1 MTTSVNFE
9 FNPANYGNN
18 VGAIPGHGCQGTC
31 NSCDAADGKFIDSNK
46 MQSGGD
52 GYSATDEAPGPIMG
66 PAAGYSIIKPYHQ
79 DVTVRD
85 TEIPATFKTFGSS
98 LSGGKRKRMSK
109 KSWGGKKKGTKQTK
123 KVRKSMH
130 KRTRVHKMK
139 RSRYV
144 RSHHR
149 HSTMWKHTGGKSKHS
164 NSKHGKSKHSQTK
177 RHHKMK
183 RGGSSMQP
191 YSNVPIAFGQTFDTT
206 LGPNDSAL
214 ANPTPLLPYS
224 RCETIARN

>member
-1 MTTSVNFE
+1 MTTSVNYE

-31 NSCDAADGKFIDSNK
+31 NSCDAADGKFVDTNK
-46 MQSGGD
+46 IQSGGD

-85 TEIPATFKTFGSS
+85 TEVPANFSGSALRGS
-98 LSGGKRKRMSK
+98 PLLGGKRKRMTK
-109 KSWGGKKKGTKQTK
+109 KSWGGKKKGFKHTK
-123 KVRKSMH
+123 KVHKKHH
-130 KRTRVHKMK
+130 KRTRMHKMK

-144 RSHHR
+144 RTHHR
-149 HSTMWKHTGGKSKHS
+149 HSTMWKHTGGK
-164 NSKHGKSKHSQTK
+164 TK
-177 RHHKMK
+177 RHHKSKRHMK
-183 RGGSSMQP
+183 RGGSTIGGPQP
-191 YSNVPIAFGQTFDTT
+191 YSNVPITFGQTFDTK
-206 LGPNDSAL
+206 LGPNESAL